1 MTHQRN
7 FSFGLGR
14 NKVSLNGIVPSQLN
28 KGCAP
33 GPGTYPLG
41 STKSRINYSFAIR
54 PKPTLTSN
62 HFAPG
67 AGTYQLPES
76 INSEGKY
83 AISKYMNSKA
93 PRISNS
99 SQSRFQSFDAKFP
112 APGKYPI
119 VDGLNKE
126 GLYNLSKF
134 RNSLCRSFSKG
145 GRNTLGIN
153 IKKKDPYPG
162 PGNYKLPSEFGYY
175 ISSAAKDGA
184 LKPSQSAPRLI

>member
-99 SQSRFQSFDAKFP
+99 SQSRFQSFDASTFFGYLIDIKSFQLL
-112 APGKYPI
+112 GSTLSLM
-119 VDGLNKE
+119 GLIKRV
-126 GLYNLSKF
+126 F
-134 RNSLCRSFSKG
+134 ITCRSSG
-145 GRNTLGIN
+145 TLFA
-153 IKKKDPYPG
+153 G
-162 PGNYKLPSEFGYY
+162 PLVKAVETH
-175 ISSAAKDGA
+175 
-184 LKPSQSAPRLI
+184 